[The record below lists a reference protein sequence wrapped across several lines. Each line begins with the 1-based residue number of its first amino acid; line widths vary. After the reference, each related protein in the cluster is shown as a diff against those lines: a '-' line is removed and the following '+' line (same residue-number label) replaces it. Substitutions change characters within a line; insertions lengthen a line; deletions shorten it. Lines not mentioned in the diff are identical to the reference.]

1 MIVVCNV
8 ERSQFKVFD
17 LRVTLKELCKLSIHF
32 DTPFQIVIE
41 EHATHDEWQSTAQ
54 KDGPAIRWNG
64 RSTEVGRAYT
74 ERER

>member
-32 DTPFQIVIE
+32 DTLFQKVIE
-41 EHATHDEWQSTAQ
+41 ERAAHDKTAGHNSE
-54 KDGPAIRWNG
+54 DG
-64 RSTEVGRAYT
+64 SAYT
-74 ERER
+74 MEWT